1 MQKNPEKVVC
11 IFGCSGFLGSNI
23 VRPLTRKGWRII
35 AVTRSPYKNNRLKMY
50 GPVGDV
56 DREKLS
62 NLFDEEE
69 IRKFLKA
76 SSVVINCVGILNESK
91 QNSFEAIHTRFPAM
105 LSRLC
110 AEYDKSLVHISSLGI
125 EASSATSRYAKT
137 KLEGEKIILETLKN
151 KSIILRSGLML
162 GTDDKFLNTLASLC
176 QISPFLPLIGQG
188 LNYIQPIAVTD
199 IAKAVVEVLEKEEI
213 NNNIYELGGP
223 QTFTFKE
230 LMKILLKEINKKR
243 FLVSVPF
250 LFAKFQA
257 KILQLLPKPLLT
269 TDQVEM
275 LKYDNIVTNK
285 YPTLKDL
292 KINPKTIESVLPNY
306 IWRFRKGGQFAKL

>member
-1 MQKNPEKVVC
+1 MQKNLGKVAC

-56 DREKLS
+56 DLEKLS

-199 IAKAVVEVLEKEEI
+199 TAKAVVEVLEKEEI
-213 NNNIYELGGP
+213 NNNIFELGGP
-223 QTFTFKE
+223 QIFTFKE

-243 FLVSVPF
+243 FLVPIPF

-292 KINPKTIESVLPNY
+292 NINPKTIESVLPNY